1 MALPKTTAP
10 VSIVVD
16 DDELFPTPQRFHKEG
31 EWKAVTDRL
40 SKAPVNAPV
49 QPPSAPPPPI
59 KKKEFK
65 TSEDREKATQSMFKE
80 YLSSADKKE
89 AGICIEE
96 ICSSS
101 EEHSIEAINCGIQIM
116 FDCVADR
123 DHSMLIEL
131 LVWLASSPQ
140 SLLSK
145 DSFLL
150 GLKSMTDQLDDL
162 VLDIPKAPEL
172 CGRLLGNAIEN
183 QVAEIE
189 ALPKLC
195 EAILGAEAR

>member
-1 MALPKTTAP
+1 MA
-10 VSIVVD
+10 VN

-31 EWKAVTDRL
+31 EWKAVANRL

-49 QPPSAPPPPI
+49 EAPPAPPPI

-65 TSEDREKATQSMFKE
+65 TPEDREKATQSMFKE
-80 YLSSADKKE
+80 FLSSADKKE
-89 AGICIEE
+89 AGMCIEE

-101 EEHSIEAINCGIQIM
+101 EEQSIEAINCGIQIM

-131 LVWLASSPQ
+131 LVWLASPTQ

-150 GLKSMTDQLDDL
+150 GLKSKTDQLDDL

-172 CGRLLGNAIEN
+172 CGRLLGKAIEN

-189 ALPKLC
+189 DLPKLC
-195 EAILGAEAR
+195 ESILGAEAR